1 MQFALVWIRK
11 DIRLHD
17 NECFELAID
26 NGFSVLPV
34 FVDCSTLKPS
44 DEYLPEPRA
53 SFREHFL
60 AESLHELH
68 EAIRRAGGK
77 GLIVIDGKP
86 QETIPELCKKYNI
99 AKVYFAAEPGP
110 FEQSQESALVQALM
124 HESIPFETVHHNSM
138 FSPESLPFQVQDI
151 PDIFTEFRKKAE
163 RSLPLPRDKKDTN
176 KIHFANHEEVVYQS
190 ILPEGKKSKFSGGES
205 EALKRLNY
213 YLFES
218 NLIASYKETRNG
230 LLGEDFSSRF
240 SPWLALGCISPKRI
254 LFEIKNYE
262 REVVANEST
271 YWLVFEL
278 LWREYFR
285 WIMYKYET
293 KFFRPSGIKKEC
305 PQQQE
310 DAGRLE
316 KWKKG
321 ETGQAFV
328 DAAMRELN
336 ETGFMSNRARQNV
349 ASYLVHDLK
358 QNWLEGARY
367 FEQLLVDYDVSSNYG
382 NWAYVAGVGNDPR
395 PNRYFNVNRQAEMYD
410 PDGLFVKHWLK

>member
-1 MQFALVWIRK
+1 MQNALVWIRK
-11 DIRLHD
+11 DIRFYD

-34 FVDCSTLKPS
+34 FVDCSTLNPAG
-44 DEYLPEPRA
+44 EYLPEPRT

-60 AESLHELH
+60 AECLSELH
-68 EAIRRAGGK
+68 DAIRRAGGN
-77 GLIVIDGKP
+77 GLIVLDGNPLEK
-86 QETIPELCKKYNI
+86 IPELCRKYNI
-99 AKVYFAAEPGP
+99 DKVYFASEPGP
-110 FEQSQESALVQALM
+110 FEQFQENTLVQALM
-124 HESIPFETVHHNSM
+124 QESIAFEKVHHNSM
-138 FSPESLPFQVQDI
+138 FSPESLPFQVRDI

-163 RSLPLPRDKKDTN
+163 RALPLSRGRKDTS
-176 KIHFANHEEVVYQS
+176 KIHFVNHEEVVYQS
-190 ILPEGKKSKFSGGES
+190 ILPEGKKSKFTGGES

-254 LFEIKNYE
+254 LFEIKSYE
-262 REVVANEST
+262 REVLANEST

-285 WIMYKYET
+285 WIMYKYQT
-293 KFFRPSGIKKEC
+293 KFFRPSGIKKES
-305 PQQQE
+305 PQRYE
-310 DAGRLE
+310 DTKSLE

-336 ETGFMSNRARQNV
+336 ETGFMSNRARQNA

-395 PNRYFNVNRQAEMYD
+395 PNRYFNVSRQAEMYD
-410 PDGLFVKHWLK
+410 PDGRFVKYWLK